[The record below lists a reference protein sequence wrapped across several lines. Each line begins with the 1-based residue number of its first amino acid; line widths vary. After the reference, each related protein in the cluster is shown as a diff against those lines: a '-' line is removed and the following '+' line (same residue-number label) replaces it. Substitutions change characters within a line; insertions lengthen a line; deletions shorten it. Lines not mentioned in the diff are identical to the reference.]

1 MLEEMD
7 LGDMGP
13 SPAPTPQPS
22 TVWSRGAHPHGH
34 AHAHDADHDANDSAV
49 DEGTPPP
56 PPPLSTICA
65 SGLNLTHQDLVG
77 LTILLLPYF
86 KNSYCPLL
94 CSLINVP
101 KCAEWGYA
109 QYGSVYSDDALCV
122 LQTWMTPCWGS
133 TQQTSGS
140 TSVSATL

>member
-22 TVWSRGAHPHGH
+22 TVWSRGAHAHG
-34 AHAHDADHDANDSAV
+34 HAHDADHDANDSAE
-49 DEGTPPP
+49 DEGTPRP

-65 SGLNLTHQDLVG
+65 SGLNLTHQHLVG

-86 KNSYCPLL
+86 LNRPLL

-101 KCAEWGYA
+101 ICAGWGH
-109 QYGSVYSDDALCV
+109 
-122 LQTWMTPCWGS
+122 T
-133 TQQTSGS
+133 
-140 TSVSATL
+140 